1 MYVCILDTTGQVL
14 LHRNVKSTPEAFLES
29 VAPYRKDL
37 VVAAECMFTW
47 YWLADVCAAE
57 DITFVLGHAL
67 AMKAIHGGK
76 AKNDKID
83 SHKIVGLLRG
93 GLLPQAYV
101 YPDAMRATRDLL
113 RRRLHLVRKRGQL
126 LAHIQNTRA
135 QYNLPAFGRRLA
147 YPANREGVREHF
159 PDRSV
164 RKSIEVDLTL
174 IEQYDT
180 LITDLELTIVREAKR
195 HDGDAFHRLR
205 SVPGIGKVL
214 ALTILYEIHDITRF
228 DRVQEFASYARLVK
242 CKKQSGGKILGTS
255 GAKMG
260 NVHLKWAF
268 SEAAV
273 LFLRHTKDGKKLLAA
288 IEKKHVKGKALSIL
302 AHKIGRAVF
311 YMLSRGTVFSTEKF
325 LAAQRAGSRRA
336 RWLTRA
342 TGPSSHRSLST
353 REPPSA
359 TSRRS

>member
-1 MYVCILDTTGQVL
+1 MRFYNRPHQYYCGIDLHVKTMYVCILDRAGQVL
-14 LHRNVKSTPEAFLES
+14 VHRNVPSTSTAFLEI
-29 VAPYRKDL
+29 VQPYRDDL

-57 DITFVLGHAL
+57 GLTFVLGHAL

-83 SHKIVGLLRG
+83 SHKIAVLLRG
-93 GLLPQAYV
+93 GMLPQAYV
-101 YPDAMRATRDLL
+101 YPAAMRATRDLL

-126 LAHIQNTRA
+126 LAHIQNTNA
-135 QYNLPAFGRRLA
+135 QYNLPAFQKRLA
-147 YPANREGVREHF
+147 YPGNRDGVIDHF
-159 PDRSV
+159 PDPIV
-164 RKSIEVDLTL
+164 RKSIEVDVAL
-174 IEQYDT
+174 IDQYDA
-180 LITDLELTIVREAKR
+180 LINDLELTIVREAKQ

-228 DRVQEFASYARLVK
+228 DRVQEFASYARLIK
-242 CKKQSGGKILGTS
+242 CTHESAGKKLGTG

-273 LFLRHTKDGKKLLAA
+273 TFLRHTRDGKRIVARL
-288 IEKKHVKGKALSIL
+288 EKRHGKGKALSIL
-302 AHKIGRAVF
+302 AHKIGRAIY
-311 YMLSRGTVFSTEKF
+311 YMLSRGTVFSREKF
-325 LAAQRAGSRRA
+325 VAA
-336 RWLTRA
+336 
-342 TGPSSHRSLST
+342 
-353 REPPSA
+353 
-359 TSRRS
+359 